1 MVYLLIYNDDSL
13 CIYRICLDGDQIS
26 RLLSTISM
34 LYREKLYE
42 YNSVIK
48 KTGYYLKPLHIVV
61 KKYGSGIKTY
71 YYYGKYWY
79 RVVSQG
85 SKIKWYYI
93 SSVKPLQD
101 LPDPPINPLILI
113 KVINNDNRD
122 CLCILEDYRD
132 FLEIV
137 LDYLRKAS
145 AFLGKNSK
153 VLPNSLQNSLN
164 KEVLRY

>member
-1 MVYLLIYNDDSL
+1 MVYLLIYNDNSL
-13 CIYRICLDGDQIS
+13 CIYRICLDDDQIS
-26 RLLSTISM
+26 KLLSTISM

-61 KKYGSGIKTY
+61 KKYSNSIKTY

-79 RVVSQG
+79 RVISQG

-93 SSVKPLQD
+93 SNEKPLKD

-113 KVINNDNRD
+113 KVINNDNRN
-122 CLCILEDYRD
+122 CLCVLKDYRE

-145 AFLGKNSK
+145 AFLEKNSK
-153 VLPNSLQNSLN
+153 VLPNSLQNSLDKKILN
-164 KEVLRY
+164 Y